1 MLDILSSGFK
11 KASEKFRGKA
21 SLSEENLAEAIGE
34 IQRSLLEAD
43 VEYGVVKTF
52 IQRVKDKSLGQQV
65 SIKAGK
71 SGQKLQVTPGDH
83 FVSICKEELEVLM
96 GEGETELKLTS
107 QLVKIMLVGLQGTG
121 KTTTCGK
128 LAKYLRERKHRKP
141 LLVAADI
148 YRPAAVT
155 QLKVLGEKLHIPVFH
170 LENAKPQEIC
180 VQAEK
185 RALELGCDVLIFDTA
200 GRLTI
205 DVALMAELNAIR
217 DLTKPDHILLV
228 CDAMMGQDA
237 VTTAKSFDERLALSG
252 IIMTKLDGDARG
264 GAALSIREITGK
276 PIKFVGM
283 GEGLDRLEVF
293 RPEGIASRILGMG
306 DIVGLMED
314 FERVAHGD
322 KEQETMRMLQGRF
335 NFNDFYEQ
343 IATIQKMGSLKDILA
358 KLPMQNLIPKE
369 VNVDDGE
376 LTKIKSMIDSM
387 TKKEKL
393 VPDLIDYSR
402 ARRVA
407 QGSGRSIREVT
418 DLVNKFRTMRKFMG
432 KMGKNLGGMMGK
444 IPGMNSLAQMNQL
457 RKMAS
462 QGAMPGMPGM
472 PGLGDDLDFAAGGGA
487 LMKRV
492 DHDKIKR
499 ARKAAKKARQ
509 KNRKK

>member
-1 MLDILSSGFK
+1 MLDILTSGFK
-11 KASEKFRGKA
+11 KASERFRGKA
-21 SLSEENLAEAIGE
+21 SLSEENLADAISE
-34 IQRSLLEAD
+34 IRRSLLDAD
-43 VEYGVVKTF
+43 VEYSVVNTF
-52 IQRVKDKSLGQQV
+52 LQRVKDKSLGQQV
-65 SIKAGK
+65 DLKAGK
-71 SGQKLQVTPGDH
+71 SNKKIQVSPGDH
-83 FVSICKEELEVLM
+83 FVSICKEELEILM
-96 GEGETELKLTS
+96 GEGETELHLPS
-107 QLVKIMLVGLQGTG
+107 HLIKIMMVGLQGTG
-121 KTTTCGK
+121 KTTSSGK

-155 QLKVLGEKLHIPVFH
+155 QLKVLGEKLNIPVFH
-170 LENAKPQEIC
+170 LENAKPEDIC

-185 RALELGCDVLIFDTA
+185 RAVELGCDAVIFDTA
-200 GRLTI
+200 GRLAI
-205 DVALMAELNAIR
+205 DQALMGELTKIKE
-217 DLTKPDHILLV
+217 LTKPNHILLV

-237 VTTAKSFDERLALSG
+237 VTTAKTFDERLSLTG

-283 GEGLDRLEVF
+283 GEGMDKLEVF

-306 DIVGLMED
+306 DIIGLMED
-314 FERVAHGD
+314 FERVSQGD
-322 KEQETMRMLQGRF
+322 KEEETMRMLQGRF

-343 IATIQKMGSLKDILA
+343 IATIQKMGSLKDIIA

-369 VNVDDGE
+369 VNLDDGE
-376 LTKIKSMIDSM
+376 LIKIKSMIDSM

-393 VPDLIDYSR
+393 SPDLIDFSR
-402 ARRVA
+402 AKRVA
-407 QGSGRSIREVT
+407 KGSGRSVREVT
-418 DLVNKFRTMRKFMG
+418 ELVKKFRTMRKFMG

-444 IPGMNSLAQMNQL
+444 IPGMNSLSQMNQL

-462 QGAMPGMPGM
+462 SGAMPSMPGGM
-472 PGLGDDLDFAAGGGA
+472 NFQDFAMDSGA
-487 LMKRV
+487 PFMKRV
-492 DHDKIKR
+492 DQDKLKK

>member
-11 KASEKFRGKA
+11 KASERFRGKA
-21 SLSEENLAEAIGE
+21 TLSEDNVADAIAEIR
-34 IQRSLLEAD
+34 RSLLDAD
-43 VEYGVVKTF
+43 VEYSVVNTF
-52 IQRVKDKSLGQQV
+52 IQRVKEKSLGQQV
-65 SIKAGK
+65 DLKAGK
-71 SGQKLQVTPGDH
+71 SGAKLQVSAGDH
-83 FVSICKEELEVLM
+83 FVSICKEELQHLM
-96 GEGETELKLTS
+96 GEGETELHLAS
-107 QLVKIMLVGLQGTG
+107 HLIKIMMVGLQGTG
-121 KTTTCGK
+121 KTTSAGK

-155 QLKVLGEKLHIPVFH
+155 QLKVLGEKLNIPVFH
-170 LENAKPQEIC
+170 VENAKPEDIC
-180 VQAEK
+180 SQAEK
-185 RALELGCDVLIFDTA
+185 KALELGCDVLIYDTA

-205 DVALMAELNAIR
+205 DVALMGELTKIR
-217 DLTKPDHILLV
+217 ELTKPDHILLV

-237 VTTAKSFDERLALSG
+237 VTTAKAFNEKLTLTG

-283 GEGLDRLEVF
+283 GEGLDKLEVF

-306 DIVGLMED
+306 DIIGLMED
-314 FERVAHGD
+314 FERVAQGD
-322 KEQETMRMLQGRF
+322 KEEETMRMLQGRF

-343 IATIQKMGSLKDILA
+343 IATIQKMGPLKDILA
-358 KLPMQNLIPKE
+358 KLPMQNLIPKDI
-369 VNVDDGE
+369 NVDDNE

-393 VPDLIDYSR
+393 SPDIIDFSR

-407 QGSGRSIREVT
+407 KGSGRSIREVT
-418 DLVNKFRTMRKFMG
+418 ELVKKFRTMRKLMG

-444 IPGMNSLAQMNQL
+444 IPGMNSLSQMNQL
-457 RKMAS
+457 RKMKA
-462 QGAMPGMPGM
+462 GPNGMPQFP
-472 PGLGDDLDFAAGGGA
+472 PGLGMDDFTMGSGPV
-487 LMKRV
+487 MKRV
-492 DHDKIKR
+492 DQDKLKK

>member
-1 MLDILSSGFK
+1 MLDMLSNGFK
-11 KASEKFRGKA
+11 NAADRIRGKA
-21 SLSEENLAEAIGE
+21 TLSEDNLAEAISD
-34 IQRSLLEAD
+34 IRRSLLEAD
-43 VEYGVVKTF
+43 VEYSVVNTF
-52 IQRVKDKSLGQQV
+52 LQRVKEKSLGQKV
-65 SIKAGK
+65 DLTAGK
-71 SGQKLQVTPGDH
+71 SKQKVQVSPGDH
-83 FVSICKEELEVLM
+83 FVNICKEELQILM
-96 GEGETELKLTS
+96 GEGETELHLPS
-107 QLVKIMLVGLQGTG
+107 HLVKIMMVGLQGTG
-121 KTTTCGK
+121 KTTSAGK

-155 QLKVLGEKLHIPVFH
+155 QLKVLGDKLHIPVFH
-170 LENAKPQEIC
+170 LENTKPEDIC
-180 VQAEK
+180 VQAQKHAAEI
-185 RALELGCDVLIFDTA
+185 GCDVVIFDTA

-205 DVALMAELNAIR
+205 DQNLMGELHRVR
-217 DLTKPDHILLV
+217 DITKPDHVLLV

-237 VTTAKSFDERLALSG
+237 VTTAKAFDSQISLTG

-283 GEGLDRLEVF
+283 GEGLDKLEVF
-293 RPEGIASRILGMG
+293 RPEGVASRILGMG
-306 DIVGLMED
+306 DIIGLMED
-314 FERVAHGD
+314 FERVSQGD
-322 KEQETMRMLQGRF
+322 KEEETMRMLQGRF

-369 VNVDDGE
+369 ANIDDNE
-376 LTKIKSMIDSM
+376 LVKIKSMIDSM

-393 VPDLIDYSR
+393 SPDLIDFSR

-407 QGSGRSIREVT
+407 KGSGRSIREVT
-418 DLVNKFRTMRKFMG
+418 DLVKKFQSMRKMMG
-432 KMGKNLGGMMGK
+432 KVGKNMGGLMGK
-444 IPGMNSLAQMNQL
+444 IPGMNSLSQMNQL

-462 QGAMPGMPGM
+462 SGGLPQMPGGFGM
-472 PGLGDDLDFAAGGGA
+472 DDFSMGGGS
-487 LMKRV
+487 LLKRV
-492 DHDKIKR
+492 DHEKVKK